1 MQLRRI
7 MAAMAVGLLATAG
20 FATGASAAPPP
31 NKPVVTAEVISQDGA
46 TTEIDYT
53 VNRGAKQIASVT
65 HSLNGGDPVA
75 VSAPT
80 AGKSSST
87 GTFDVTA
94 AEGDNVLTVTVTL
107 SDGGSATSN
116 QVTFAFNPTV
126 EPSLR
131 MDFLYTPGA
140 RVWTGLITGAGLA
153 PSATVTVEWGYP
165 GGGTGSAW
173 QGTVAG
179 DGTFTSTWGVTTCG
193 ILSSLALVST
203 TADGNPISQTYTT
216 FPC

>member
-7 MAAMAVGLLATAG
+7 MASLAVGLLATAG

-75 VSAPT
+75 VSAPP

-87 GTFDVTA
+87 GSFDVTA

-107 SDGGSATSN
+107 TDGGSATSN

-126 EPSLR
+126 EPTLR
-131 MDFLYTPGA
+131 MDFLYTPGD

-153 PSATVTVEWGYP
+153 PSATVTAEFVFT
-165 GGGTGSAW
+165 GGSPGSAML
-173 QGTVAG
+173 GTVAG
-179 DGTFTSTWGVTTCG
+179 DGTFTYSWGATTC
-193 ILSSLALVST
+193 SLLTSFVVVST
-203 TADGNPISQTYTT
+203 TAGGNPISQTYTT